1 MGKGVQTFAEKKMQM
16 VDGST
21 HTLKAEKC
29 KLKQWGRGCLMGKI
43 AYQIEKCT
51 LKKLL
56 CWLGY
61 SEMDTVTCNW

>member
-1 MGKGVQTFAEKKMQM
+1 MGKV
-16 VDGST
+16 
-21 HTLKAEKC
+21 
-29 KLKQWGRGCLMGKI
+29 

-51 LKKLL
+51 LKELL